1 MSDIKKF
8 GGKLVLEGANDYNA
22 QIKRINLSMK
32 ELRSEM
38 QLCTT
43 EFKGQENSVSALE
56 KKQEILGRQY
66 ETAEKKVKAY
76 EASLQEE
83 KDKLEQAGQA
93 YEKYSRQLEDARTE
107 LEQMK
112 NSGKAT
118 TQEIKDQEEGIKNL
132 EETLKKTAE
141 EYDKHDKKVIGL
153 QASLNAAKTEEA
165 AFGQEQEKTARYLDE
180 ASKSADGCAKSID
193 GFGKEVKDSGEDVK
207 SAAEA
212 IEDLSAAFA
221 NSVVAEKA
229 KEITEG
235 LMDCVQA
242 ADKFEY
248 GIAKVQSIAQV
259 SEQSLSS
266 MADEIQQV
274 AVDYGIFANDVS
286 EAVYQ
291 AISAS
296 VDANDA
302 VEFTANAA
310 KLARGGFTDL
320 TSAVDVVTTALN
332 AYGKEANTTEHIMDD
347 LITTQN
353 LGKVTVN
360 ELAQNMGT
368 IIPTASALNVSLDQL
383 SSGYVVM
390 TRNGVRAAEST
401 TYMRA
406 MLNELSSEG
415 SDVAEVLQEETGKSF
430 GQLMKEG
437 MSLGDVI
444 AILGNSVNGDSEA
457 FKNLFGNIRAGL
469 GALSILNAGTEEYN
483 NVLKQME
490 DNAGATYEA
499 FLTMADTAEMA
510 DQRFQAAVENATV
523 ALGET
528 LSPVIEKIKEK
539 GTEALEKVQEF
550 VEKNPAL
557 VAALAG
563 ATIAITTVSTALIA
577 AAAAVAILKAVF
589 GDISGIIAFTAA
601 MGAVGAA
608 VGAAVY
614 ATDNATRSQKE
625 WQEAA
630 EQGKQALEDNK
641 RLYTENSEN
650 VKRLAERIK
659 ELQEKEKLSTED
671 ALDLRAAVEEWNSI
685 MPDCQ
690 YEIDATTGKIK
701 EWNDVMEESLDLAVQ
716 QYEMIQHEEELNEL
730 VKERVET
737 EKALAEAEDERL
749 RLQQEIN
756 EMGDYEARMLTKTM
770 KDYEELEETIKDLND
785 TKKEQEER
793 YDELTGKISEEKDSI
808 DELTETTQ
816 NAADGTSEATQEM
829 IEAWNEVLEEA
840 RNAVSGTVGLFDDL
854 KVESDLSLAQMTENM
869 RSQAEA
875 FTEYSENLTKAMEYV
890 HETGSPEAEAFLQS
904 VIAMGMDGA
913 GYLDLLVETAE
924 TDSEAFNEAVQAF
937 TENEEAKENAD
948 EMWAEIVATH
958 EAGGDEAINTVDTKG
973 ADLND
978 RIQTLHEE
986 RMTELDGHKAQ
997 YVQFATQTVDDMT
1010 TAVNTAEPTLTTAT
1024 KTMADKQITTVKTE
1038 WGDNGAG
1045 KFQKFID
1052 AGKAVDDSL
1061 AQGIRDGA
1069 SALEPAVQEMCQRIV
1084 DSVDVSGIAAK
1095 IDAQLG
1101 RISG

>member
-1 MSDIKKF
+1 
-8 GGKLVLEGANDYNA
+8 
-22 QIKRINLSMK
+22 
-32 ELRSEM
+32 M
-38 QLCTT
+38 Q
-43 EFKGQENSVSALE
+43 K
-56 KKQEILGRQY
+56 
-66 ETAEKKVKAY
+66 
-76 EASLQEE
+76 
-83 KDKLEQAGQA
+83 
-93 YEKYSRQLEDARTE
+93 
-107 LEQMK
+107 
-112 NSGKAT
+112 SGKAT
-118 TQEIKDQEEGIKNL
+118 TQEIKDQQEGIKSL
-132 EETLKKTAE
+132 QDSLQKAGE
-141 EYDKHDKKVIGL
+141 EYEKQDKKVTAL
-153 QASLNAAKTEEA
+153 QASLNTAKAEEA
-165 AFGQEQEKTARYLDE
+165 AFGQEQEKTAKYLDE
-180 ASKSADGCAKSID
+180 ASRSADGCAKSINE
-193 GFGKEVKDSGEDVK
+193 FGKEVKESSGEVK
-207 SAAEA
+207 STAEA
-212 IEDLSAAFA
+212 VEDLSQSFA
-221 NSVVAEKA
+221 NSAIAEKA
-229 KEITEG
+229 KEIAEG
-235 LMDCVQA
+235 LMVCVEA

-259 SEQSLSS
+259 SEQSLSI

-274 AVDYGIFANDVS
+274 AVEYGIFATDVS

-296 VDANDA
+296 VDANEA

-469 GALSILNAGTEEYN
+469 GALSILNAGTDEFN
-483 NVLKQME
+483 AVLKEME
-490 DNAGATYEA
+490 DNAGATDLA
-499 FLTMADTAEMA
+499 FQTMADTAEMV
-510 DQRFQAAVENATV
+510 DQRFQAAAENAKV

-528 LSPVIEKIKEK
+528 LSPTIEKIKEL
-539 GTEALEKVQEF
+539 GIEVLEKVTEF
-550 VEKNPAL
+550 IEQNPEL
-557 VAALAG
+557 VAALTGVVVAVTAVG
-563 ATIAITTVSTALIA
+563 AAIT
-577 AAAAVAILKAVF
+577 AAAVAVALFKAAF
-589 GDISGIIAFTAA
+589 GDMSGVIGIITATAA
-601 MGAVGAA
+601 GLGAVAGAA
-608 VGAAVY
+608 IGVTL
-614 ATDNATRSQKE
+614 ATDDAIRTQKD
-625 WQEAA
+625 WQEVADK
-630 EQGKQALEDNK
+630 GKQQLEDNK
-641 RLYTENSEN
+641 RLYAENSDH
-650 VKRLAERIK
+650 VRKLAERIK
-659 ELQEKEKLSTED
+659 ELQEKEELSTAEM
-671 ALDLRAAVEEWNSI
+671 LDLRAAVEDWNSI

-701 EWNDVMEESLDLAVQ
+701 EWNNVMEESLDLAVQ
-716 QYEMIQHEEELNEL
+716 QYEMMQHEEELNEL

-737 EKALAEAEDERL
+737 EKALSEAEEERL
-749 RLQQEIN
+749 RLQEEIN
-756 EMGDYEARMLTKTM
+756 EMGDYEARMLTTTM
-770 KDYEELEETIKDLND
+770 KDYEELGDTIKDLNE

-793 YDELTGKISEEKDSI
+793 FDELTGKIDKEKDSI

-816 NAADGTSEATQEM
+816 NAADGTGEATQEM
-829 IEAWNEVLEEA
+829 IEAWNKVLEEA
-840 RNAVSGTVGLFDDL
+840 QSAVSGTVGLFDEL
-854 KVESDLSLAQMTENM
+854 KVESDLSLSQMTENM

-875 FTEYSENLTKAMEYV
+875 FTEYSENLSKAMEYV

-958 EAGGDEAINTVDTKG
+958 ESGGDEAINAVDTKG
-973 ADLND
+973 TDLND

-986 RMTELDGHKAQ
+986 RMTELDGHKTQ

-1010 TAVNTAEPTLTTAT
+1010 TAVNNAEPNLTTAT
-1024 KTMADKQITTVKTE
+1024 KTVANKQLTTVKTE

-1045 KFQKFID
+1045 QFQKFID

-1061 AQGIRDGA
+1061 AQGIKDGA
-1069 SALEPAVQEMCQRIV
+1069 SALEPAIKIMCDRIV

>member
-8 GGKLVLEGANDYNA
+8 GGKIVLEGANDYDA
-22 QIKRINLSMK
+22 QIKKINLSMK
-32 ELRSEM
+32 ELRTEM

-66 ETAEKKVKAY
+66 ETAGKKVKAY
-76 EASLQEE
+76 EEALQEE
-83 KDKLEQAGQA
+83 KEKLEQSGQA
-93 YEKYSRQLEDARTE
+93 YETYTKKLEEAKAV
-107 LEQMK
+107 LEEMK
-112 NSGKAT
+112 KSGQAT
-118 TQEIKDQEEGIKNL
+118 TQEIKDQEEGIKSL
-132 EETLKKTAE
+132 QDSLQKTGE
-141 EYDKHDKKVIGL
+141 EYEKHDKKVMSL
-153 QASLNAAKTEEA
+153 QASLNQAKAEEV
-165 AFGQEQEKTARYLDE
+165 AFGQEQEKTAKYLDE
-180 ASKSADGCAKSID
+180 ATKSADGCAKSID
-193 GFGKEVKDSGEDVK
+193 AFGKEVKDSGGDVK

-221 NSVVAEKA
+221 NSVIAEKA

-235 LMDCVQA
+235 MMECVEA

-259 SEQSLSS
+259 SGRSLSS
-266 MADEIQQV
+266 MAAEIQQV
-274 AVDYGIFANDVS
+274 AEEYGIFANDVS

-296 VDANDA
+296 VDASDA

-310 KLARGGFTDL
+310 MLARGGFTDL

-406 MLNELSSEG
+406 MLNELSSDG

-437 MSLGDVI
+437 LSLGDVI
-444 AILGNSVNGDSEA
+444 AILGNSVNGDTEA
-457 FKNLFGNIRAGL
+457 FKNMFGNIRAGL

-483 NVLKQME
+483 NVLKEME
-490 DNAGATYEA
+490 ENAGATYKA

-510 DQRFQAAVENATV
+510 DQKFQAAVENTKV
-523 ALGET
+523 AIGET

-539 GTEALEKVQEF
+539 GTEVLEKVMEF
-550 VEKNPAL
+550 IDKNPAL
-557 VAALAG
+557 VAELAG
-563 ATIAITTVSTALIA
+563 ATIAITAVSTALIA
-577 AAAAVAILKAVF
+577 AAAAVALLKAAF

-601 MGAVGAA
+601 VGAVGAA

-650 VKRLAERIK
+650 VKRLADRIK
-659 ELQEKEKLSTED
+659 ELQEKEKLSTEE

-701 EWNDVMEESLDLAVQ
+701 EWNDVMEVSLDLAAQ
-716 QYEMIQHEEELNEL
+716 QYEMMQHEEELKEL

-737 EKALAEAEDERL
+737 EKALSEAEEERL
-749 RLQQEIN
+749 RLQEEIN
-756 EMGDYEARMLTKTM
+756 EKGDYEARMLSDTM
-770 KDYEELEETIKDLND
+770 RNYKDLEDTIKDLNE

-793 YDELTGKISEEKDSI
+793 YDELTGKITEEKESLE
-808 DELTETTQ
+808 ELTETTQ
-816 NAADGTSEATQEM
+816 NVAEGTGEATQEM
-829 IEAWNEVLEEA
+829 IDAWNKTLEEA
-840 RNAVSGTVGLFDDL
+840 RNAVSGTVGLFDEL

-875 FTEYSENLTKAMEYV
+875 FTEYSDNMAKAMEYV
-890 HETGSPEAEAFLQS
+890 NESGSPEAEAFLQS
-904 VIAMGMDGA
+904 VMAMGMDGA

-924 TDSEAFNEAVQAF
+924 TDSEAFNEAVKAF

-948 EMWAEIVATH
+948 EMWAEIVATY
-958 EAGGDEAINTVDTKG
+958 EAGGSTAVDAADTSG
-973 ADLND
+973 TDLND
-978 RIQTLHEE
+978 KIQTLHEK
-986 RMTELDGHKAQ
+986 RMTELDGHKTQ

-1010 TAVNTAEPTLTTAT
+1010 TAVNSAEPSLTTAT
-1024 KTMADKQITTVKTE
+1024 KNMANKQITTVKTE

-1061 AQGIRDGA
+1061 AQGIKDGA

-1101 RISG
+1101 RIAG